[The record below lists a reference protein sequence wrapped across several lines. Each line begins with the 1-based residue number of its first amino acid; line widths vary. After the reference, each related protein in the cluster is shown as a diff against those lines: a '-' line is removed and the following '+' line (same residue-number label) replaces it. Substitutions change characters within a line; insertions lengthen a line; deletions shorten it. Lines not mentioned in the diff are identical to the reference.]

1 MEATAIDHVNM
12 RVPEDDLESF
22 VGFYR
27 DDMGFDLEYYEAY
40 RDGERGFFYVRLGPS
55 CIVHVSPRERVPDP
69 TGETI
74 NHFAVFVDASM
85 DEVMERVEA
94 ADVEVL
100 TEAVREGATGE
111 HPCVYVEDPVG
122 YTVEFKTSE

>member
-1 MEATAIDHVNM
+1 MKATAIDHVNV
-12 RVPEDDLESF
+12 RVPESAIEAF

-27 DDMGFDLEYYEAY
+27 DDVGFDLEYYDEY
-40 RDGERGFFYVRLGPS
+40 RAGEREFFYVRLGPS
-55 CIVHVSPRERVPDP
+55 CIIHVSPRETVPEP

-74 NHFAVFVDASM
+74 DHFAVFVDASM

-94 ADVEVL
+94 ADAEVL

-111 HPCVYVEDPVG
+111 YPCVYVEDPVG
-122 YTVEFKTSE
+122 YTVEFKTAA